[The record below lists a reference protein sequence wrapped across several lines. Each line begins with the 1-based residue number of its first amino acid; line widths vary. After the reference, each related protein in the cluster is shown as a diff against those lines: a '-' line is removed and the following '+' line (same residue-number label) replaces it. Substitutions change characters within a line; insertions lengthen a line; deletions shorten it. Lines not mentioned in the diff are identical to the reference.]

1 MGVDKVN
8 QIKKVLN
15 YRLPSG
21 LSNKGVKVKSLL
33 IFVMIGLIITPLLT
47 SYDNQG
53 LVSIAISEDGSMCA
67 YVTDGDY
74 MPSALCVSES
84 NGTLLFKHVFSSE
97 ETGGGDVIV
106 WFVEEK
112 IYVYALRSDM
122 LMMFSKDGTIEST
135 EKIIDYDYPDYY
147 KGFKK
152 GFSTYSCKTKN
163 GEYRYTNVDIFNS
176 FVLRRSRELIF
187 VDNQGNTFI
196 IWNCLNTM
204 E

>member
-1 MGVDKVN
+1 MDKVN
-8 QIKKVLN
+8 QIKKILN
-15 YRLPSG
+15 YSLTSG
-21 LSNKGVKVKSLL
+21 LSNKGVKVKTLL
-33 IFVMIGLIITPLLT
+33 IFVVIGLIITPLLA
-47 SYDNQG
+47 SYDNQR
-53 LVSIAISEDGSMCA
+53 LISISTSENGNLCA
-67 YVTDGDY
+67 YV
-74 MPSALCVSES
+74 S
-84 NGTLLFKHVFSSE
+84 NGYYMSNVLYVSDSNGNVLFKHVFSSE
-97 ETGGGDVIV
+97 ETGGGDAIV
-106 WFVEEK
+106 WFVKEK
-112 IYVYALRSDM
+112 IYVYTLRQD
-122 LMMFSKDGTIEST
+122 LLIKFSTDGTIEGT

-152 GFSTYSCKTKN
+152 GLSTYSCKTKN